1 MTRIFIIFYQ
11 IDHFIRI
18 LQYIMLEKL
27 QAIKHL
33 LLYSGQQ
40 QIINHLKCKICKY
53 KSHKGSYGKY
63 LFSANNTTIKSC
75 LLVIIIIII
84 IIIIIVVIIVLM
96 PVILRTLNTGIFAN
110 RKRQKIH
117 FQHCLH

>member
-53 KSHKGSYGKY
+53 KSHKGSCGKY

-84 IIIIIVVIIVLM
+84 IIVVIIVLM
-96 PVILRTLNTGIFAN
+96 PVILCTLNTGIFAN

>member
-1 MTRIFIIFYQ
+1 MTRIFIIFYH

-18 LQYIMLEKL
+18 LQYIVLEKL

-33 LLYSGQQ
+33 LLCSGKQ

-53 KSHKGSYGKY
+53 KCHEESYGKY

-84 IIIIIVVIIVLM
+84 IIIVVITVVM